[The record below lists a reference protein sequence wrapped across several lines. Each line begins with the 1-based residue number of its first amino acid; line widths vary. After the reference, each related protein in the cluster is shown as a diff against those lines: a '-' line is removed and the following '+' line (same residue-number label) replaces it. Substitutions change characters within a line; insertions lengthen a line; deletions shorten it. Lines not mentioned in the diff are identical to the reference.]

1 MPSDLSRGNNEDTH
15 SDQMTFWDALKLELR
30 LISQTELTMRCE
42 TVAQAANVRYGS
54 WGPRIWILES
64 GTRT

>member
-54 WGPRIWILES
+54 
-64 GTRT
+64 